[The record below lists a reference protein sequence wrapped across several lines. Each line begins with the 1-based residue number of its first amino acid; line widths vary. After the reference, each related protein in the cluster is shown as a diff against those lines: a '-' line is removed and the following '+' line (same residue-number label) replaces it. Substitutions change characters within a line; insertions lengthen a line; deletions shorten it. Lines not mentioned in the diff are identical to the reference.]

1 MLYKQ
6 LQRFNELD
14 KQIHDM
20 HQKLAEYYRERAELT
35 AADNTAATAATIRTK
50 TVHTPSIDELYTNL
64 QQVWQPH
71 GIKLPT
77 RATLQKKLTKARSIM
92 EDLLVDNPQLTGKL
106 HVIAIPPQNQLEKL
120 LTHPNPLASRYVFT
134 EDYHANISLRSS
146 VWSIIVITGQEF
158 SLPIDKLSDSLGK
171 DELTYK
177 TYDCRALGVRETIAA
192 DIQGIPVVTDNNWTL
207 LLKDAKTADYIPCVT
222 KQENQLVFE
231 IEDARGLLG
240 NNYVQP
246 AIAAK

>member
-6 LQRFNELD
+6 LQRINELD
-14 KQIHDM
+14 QQIHDM

-35 AADNTAATAATIRTK
+35 ATQNPQPAKPNNASSQL
-50 TVHTPSIDELYTNL
+50 PSINDSYAQLQNL
-64 QQVWQPH
+64 WQQH
-71 GIKLPT
+71 GIKVPA
-77 RATLQKKLTKARSIM
+77 RASLQKKLTKAHNIM
-92 EDLLVDNPQLTGKL
+92 ESLLADNPQLAGKL
-106 HVIAIPPQNQLEKL
+106 HIVAIPPQTQLEKL

-146 VWSIIVITGQEF
+146 VWSIIVLTGQEF
-158 SLPIDKLSDSLGK
+158 SLPIDTLSDSLGK
-171 DELTYK
+171 DELSYK

-207 LLKDAKTADYIPCVT
+207 LLKDAKSADYIPCVT
-222 KQENQLVFE
+222 KQDNQLVFE

-246 AIAAK
+246 AVAAK